1 MVGLHSGLPVGS
13 RVCCW
18 LSHSSRCSDDKRLST
33 RLNSD
38 FGAALDRGFEDRLPG
53 EGCPCG
59 IEVVCIQLLPRSIS
73 RNVMAQVPRTGE
85 QIPVVWPHRISRAVK
100 GSVLVGYGLAVAAF
114 VIALAGSDLSF
125 GKAFL
130 DPLVLLMLS
139 DVPPT
144 AAILSYPKRPSM
156 LLPAALLVS
165 SVCSGSSLF
174 SAMRLQPS
182 VRFGCGPT

>member
-1 MVGLHSGLPVGS
+1 
-13 RVCCW
+13 
-18 LSHSSRCSDDKRLST
+18 
-33 RLNSD
+33 
-38 FGAALDRGFEDRLPG
+38 
-53 EGCPCG
+53 
-59 IEVVCIQLLPRSIS
+59 
-73 RNVMAQVPRTGE
+73 MAQVPRTGE

-156 LLPAALLVS
+156 LLPAALMGFVGLLGILS
-165 SVCSGSSLF
+165 IFGYALAAR
-174 SAMRLQPS
+174 SAIS
-182 VRFGCGPT
+182 HGPT

>member
-1 MVGLHSGLPVGS
+1 
-13 RVCCW
+13 
-18 LSHSSRCSDDKRLST
+18 
-33 RLNSD
+33 
-38 FGAALDRGFEDRLPG
+38 
-53 EGCPCG
+53 
-59 IEVVCIQLLPRSIS
+59 
-73 RNVMAQVPRTGE
+73 MAQVPRTGE

-139 DVPPT
+139 AVPPT

-165 SVCSGSSLF
+165 SVCSGSSPF